1 MDNINIT
8 VNETIENI
16 VINPSI
22 STDTID
28 VNIAATTE
36 EVTID
41 VTPNLTTININTI
54 TGVFGVPYVGAT
66 QDVNLGEFGLQTGNI
81 EFDNT
86 PTNIPTGA
94 GSMYW
99 NDSDGTTN
107 LILKGGNVILQVGQE
122 QVLRVVNKTATNVNL
137 LEANYQAVRVTG
149 AQGQRLKVDLA
160 QATNDILSAETIG
173 LVTETINNNQEGFI
187 TTSGLVRGI
196 NTTGSIQGE
205 TWLDGDIIYLS
216 PTIAGNV
223 TKVKPVAPNHL
234 VIIGYVVHAHITQG
248 TIFVKVDNGYELNEL
263 HNVKITN
270 TPANNELLAYTSASS
285 IWENKTVNTVIGY
298 TPENV
303 ANKSDSYTLSST
315 TTYPNT
321 KALVDGLG
329 TKFTLPSLTSG
340 SVLFSDGTTI
350 AQKNSN
356 FFWDNTNNRLG
367 IGTNTP
373 AFPLDING
381 SDFVINM
388 RGTNPTIRSMSSTVY
403 TSLGVWGLPNIGTV
417 GTNNNYPFRIATN
430 AITAIYIPTTQNVL
444 INTTTDNGGKLQIK
458 APGALSTDIA
468 LRVRNS
474 ADTADLLSLNG
485 LGGITSTG
493 ITALDISTATQVNS
507 AVVVFNTKGASGG
520 YDGGYDFKTGNNNSY
535 GTTTALRIWSNSVT
549 NRVGIGTLT
558 EANINNGSA
567 QLYINNKITGGRNA
581 GLRISASAISNT
593 EYNGIQFDLENLS
606 LNGGAFV
613 GVQRNFSTGY
623 ATDLVILNTS
633 DSANSY
639 TETARFVGKYSSFYV
654 GSDKTLPVAS
664 AKLQVESTTQ
674 GFLPPRMTS
683 TQKNAIATPAS
694 GLIVYDTTLG
704 KLCVRGATAWET
716 ITSV

>member
-1 MDNINIT
+1 MLSLNGNGNLYVGAFTPGTGATAYAI
-8 VNETIENI
+8 
-16 VINPSI
+16 
-22 STDTID
+22 
-28 VNIAATTE
+28 ATTGIISAGNGISFRSPIHGDSAFSGFKSSTYNIDIITNGA
-36 EVTID
+36 TIGGFNS
-41 VTPNLTTININTI
+41 VGGAASGNNFTLINGYNPQTGSGIVNTFLVSPNIIPTTGTNTI
-54 TGVFGVPYVGAT
+54 TYNFINVSPTINQTTFGT
-66 QDVNLGEFGLQTGNI
+66 GLIRGFYYNPTLTSLNTSVHRAIETVTGN
-81 EFDNT
+81 
-86 PTNIPTGA
+86 
-94 GSMYW
+94 
-99 NDSDGTTN
+99 
-107 LILKGGNVILQVGQE
+107 
-122 QVLRVVNKTATNVNL
+122 VLFN
-137 LEANYQAVRVTG
+137 
-149 AQGQRLKVDLA
+149 
-160 QATNDILSAETIG
+160 
-173 LVTETINNNQEGFI
+173 
-187 TTSGLVRGI
+187 TTSG
-196 NTTGSIQGE
+196 NT
-205 TWLDGDIIYLS
+205 L
-216 PTIAGNV
+216 
-223 TKVKPVAPNHL
+223 
-234 VIIGYVVHAHITQG
+234 
-248 TIFVKVDNGYELNEL
+248 
-263 HNVKITN
+263 
-270 TPANNELLAYTSASS
+270 
-285 IWENKTVNTVIGY
+285 
-298 TPENV
+298 
-303 ANKSDSYTLSST
+303 
-315 TTYPNT
+315 
-321 KALVDGLG
+321 
-329 TKFTLPSLTSG
+329 
-340 SVLFSDGTTI
+340 
-350 AQKNSN
+350 
-356 FFWDNTNNRLG
+356 
-367 IGTNTP
+367 IGT
-373 AFPLDING
+373 
-381 SDFVINM
+381 S
-388 RGTNPTIRSMSSTVY
+388 
-403 TSLGVWGLPNIGTV
+403 
-417 GTNNNYPFRIATN
+417 
-430 AITAIYIPTTQNVL
+430 
-444 INTTTDNGGKLQIK
+444 TDNGGKLQIK

-674 GFLPPRMTS
+674 GFLPPRMTT
-683 TQKNAIATPAS
+683 TQKNAITTPAS
-694 GLIVYDTTLG
+694 GLVVYDTTLG